1 MKKFEIEMLP
11 PIPEE
16 EPINYNSRASNFENK
31 NTVRLCIDTSERI
44 ADKVRDHAY
53 QWRLTQKEM
62 LLKILEEYLDKNMVE
77 PRPQALK
84 EKGKP
89 GPKRKIKNIN

>member
-16 EPINYNSRASNFENK
+16 VPINYDNRVNSFGNS
-31 NTVRLCIDTSERI
+31 NTVRLCIDTSEDI

-53 QWRLTQKEM
+53 KLRLTQKEM
-62 LLKILEEYLDKNMVE
+62 LLKIVEEYISKNIVE
-77 PRPQALK
+77 PRPQSLK
-84 EKGKP
+84 AKGKP
-89 GPKRKIKNIN
+89 GPKKKNKI